1 MKSRRNRIQTKRQ
14 HFTTSQAADV
24 LIRLG
29 VSLFKRIIAASCLM
43 LRSVDLSRWMLAATN
58 ISFSQKV
65 IDTRGRF
72 LKLAE
77 RQLPFGQLPLLQI
90 DGAFAA
96 GY

>member
-1 MKSRRNRIQTKRQ
+1 MGDHRDIVVN
-14 HFTTSQAADV
+14 
-24 LIRLG
+24 
-29 VSLFKRIIAASCLM
+29 
-43 LRSVDLSRWMLAATN
+43 VDIYQSRWMLAATN

-96 GY
+96 GHMQGTSRKF